1 MKDNELRHIF
11 GVNLKRI
18 LRERKMTQKAF
29 AERISIT
36 GEHVSRWVTGK
47 TPPGWQTLC
56 VICDV
61 LAVAPTDLFR
71 IDQPSLTVTRQLFGE
86 QETTQANNIDDPEY
100 SRFKRFKRFEMLFS
114 EAS

>member
-1 MKDNELRHIF
+1 MKDEELRHIF

-29 AERISIT
+29 AERICIT
-36 GEHVSRWVTGK
+36 GEHVSRWMTGK
-47 TPPGWQTLC
+47 TPPGWQTIC

-61 LAVAPTDLFR
+61 LSVSPVDLFR
-71 IDQPSLTVTRQLFGE
+71 VDQPNLTNMLFNE
-86 QETTQANNIDDPEY
+86 QDIAQTEDAEY